1 MKRSWYIRLAFVI
14 LPLLSASP
22 AFAQYEEHRAFI
34 GLGIGPSVPFGDF
47 ADESL
52 LNAEAGFATAGY
64 TSTLVNFSYRLAKRF
79 GWAGAFSYSEYSM
92 VDVEGDDWWQVAG
105 LTFGPMY
112 SMPVSTRAALDVKA
126 MVGLIA
132 MTPVID
138 SHASDNDTDGAFG
151 VDIRATFRYDVF
163 QSWAVFADAGMQ
175 AANASFR
182 FGDRANLRSLISGF
196 GVAFR
201 PGW

>member
-1 MKRSWYIRLAFVI
+1 MKRSWYVYLACVI
-14 LPLLSASP
+14 LLLLSADL
-22 AFAQYEEHRAFI
+22 AFAQHEDHRAFI

-52 LNAEAGFATAGY
+52 LNDQAGYATPGY
-64 TSTLVNFSYRLAKRF
+64 TSTLVNFSYRFANRF
-79 GWAGAFSYSEYSM
+79 GWAGAFSYSEYWM
-92 VDVEGDDWWQVAG
+92 EDVEGDDWWQVAG

-112 SMPVSTRAALDVKA
+112 SIPLSARAAVEVKA

-151 VDIRATFRYDVF
+151 VDVRATLRYDVF
-163 QSWAVFADAGMQ
+163 QSWAVFADAGVQ

-182 FGDRANLRSLISGF
+182 FGDRANLRSVISGF